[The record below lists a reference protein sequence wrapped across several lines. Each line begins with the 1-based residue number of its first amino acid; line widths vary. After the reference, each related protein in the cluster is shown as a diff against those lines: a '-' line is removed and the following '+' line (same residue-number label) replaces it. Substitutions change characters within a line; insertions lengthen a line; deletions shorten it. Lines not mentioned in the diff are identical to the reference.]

1 MKNIST
7 RKENWNESVGDD
19 SPERTQ
25 IYKILPI
32 FSKERMKLNSHSLP
46 KKNPSKPWCQKDVK
60 KKRCKKDV
68 KIYYC
73 YYYY

>member
-32 FSKERMKLNSHSLP
+32 FSKEKMKLNSHSLP
-46 KKNPSKPWCQKDVK
+46 KKTQANHGVK
-60 KKRCKKDV
+60 KM
-68 KIYYC
+68 
-73 YYYY
+73 

>member
-7 RKENWNESVGDD
+7 RKENWNESVGDN

-32 FSKERMKLNSHSLP
+32 FSKEKMKLNSQFT
-46 KKNPSKPWCQKDVK
+46 KKNPSEPWCQKDVK
-60 KKRCKKDV
+60 KKKKDA
-68 KIYYC
+68 KKM
-73 YYYY
+73 